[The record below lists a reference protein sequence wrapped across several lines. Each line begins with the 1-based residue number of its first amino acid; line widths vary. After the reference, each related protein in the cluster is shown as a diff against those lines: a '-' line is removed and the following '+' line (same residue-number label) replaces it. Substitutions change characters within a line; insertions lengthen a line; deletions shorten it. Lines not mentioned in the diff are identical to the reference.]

1 MQYKVINES
10 NPFYG
15 KVFDGAPCVISG
27 EKRIWNNETTGQSYP
42 EADCSMELTDAQAQ
56 QLISLQMHF
65 PYRICFAVFVD
76 GEFRTYAETTKRKM
90 NAFAKLG
97 YPLFKISR

>member
-1 MQYKVINES
+1 MKYNVVNER

-15 KVFDGAPCVISG
+15 KIFDGKPCVIAG

-42 EADCSMELTDAQAQ
+42 ETDCNIELEESQIQ
-56 QLISLQMHF
+56 QLVSLHMHF

-90 NAFAKLG
+90 NGFAKLG
-97 YPLFKISR
+97 YPVFKLAV